1 MVLSLGGH
9 IFGLQQTYWAEVHI
23 ILASSL
29 RQVVFILSPCLQN
42 NLHPVRGCDFF
53 TVECQ
58 RPVLMSS
65 VSYSLAI
72 LHSPVGE
79 MVAHGV
85 QYRFTDKP
93 EVTVG
98 IYAASNGPSLLS

>member
-1 MVLSLGGH
+1 MVVSLGGH
-9 IFGLQQTYWAEVHI
+9 IFGLQQTYWAEVRI

-42 NLHPVRGCDFF
+42 NLHPASGYDFF

-58 RPVLMSS
+58 RPDLMSS
-65 VSYSLAI
+65 VSCSFAI

-79 MVAHGV
+79 MVAHRI
-85 QYRFTDKP
+85 QYGFTDKP

>member
-1 MVLSLGGH
+1 
-9 IFGLQQTYWAEVHI
+9 
-23 ILASSL
+23 
-29 RQVVFILSPCLQN
+29 
-42 NLHPVRGCDFF
+42 
-53 TVECQ
+53 
-58 RPVLMSS
+58 MSS

-98 IYAASNGPSLLS
+98 IYAVSNGPSLLS